1 MYFFIYNNYIKK
13 IDHRNLLIY
22 YSTFSIIKKMKEGN
36 IIANRYKII
45 GQCLDVDKL
54 YNHITNTF
62 KDFVADFDSSL
73 LMKNGT
79 PICSNNLI
87 DKVISLDA
95 SDFSFRYIDSFMNKH
110 LSYFTYI
117 DNHNNDLIYPYVYK
131 FKNIYSNHYENEI
144 IDIYDFDYDYSKN
157 IYIMFSRYQIHIEN
171 KIFIPAII
179 SSHDKLQFRYLFE
192 L

>member
-36 IIANRYKII
+36 IIANRYQII

-54 YNHITNTF
+54 YDHITNTF